1 VDKEQRTGTSDPSG
15 EASRLPNLAPGLP
28 DVAPRVSDEGAES
41 GASNDGAEWGVLDE
55 RATSKVE
62 GEHQEQGASP
72 ASTKRCRT
80 SQAEFCKEIGTQE
93 RRKLRAQRG
102 KARSIWLGL
111 GMLGLIGW
119 SVAIPALAGV
129 ALGVWID
136 THFPSRYSWTL
147 MLLLIG
153 TIVGCLNAWRWVAN
167 EQRQIHEAQKNH
179 NQDEHRGNNH
189 S

>member
-1 VDKEQRTGTSDPSG
+1 VDNKERAK
-15 EASRLPNLAPGLP
+15 ASKSERE
-28 DVAPRVSDEGAES
+28 RRER
-41 GASNDGAEWGVLDE
+41 GASLRLQRV
-55 RATSKVE
+55 
-62 GEHQEQGASP
+62 
-72 ASTKRCRT
+72 
-80 SQAEFCKEIGTQE
+80 SQAELCKEVGAQE

-119 SVAIPALAGV
+119 SVAIPAL
-129 ALGVWID
+129 LGVGLGMWID
-136 THFPSRYSWTL
+136 AHFPSRYSWTL

-167 EQRQIHEAQKNH
+167 EQRQMHEEQKDH
-179 NQDEHRGNNH
+179 NQDEHRGNHH